1 MEEYLSLLSLV
12 CAEGLNSELQSDY
25 HSSSPCCPFSRG
37 SPSCPMPLPSGI
49 VSLLSLSCY
58 LPSHLGSGH
67 LGDVCV
73 SWKSDYLKPVG
84 KSQAGTEIPWAES
97 ALHQN
102 QN

>member
-25 HSSSPCCPFSRG
+25 HSSSPCFPFCQG
-37 SPSCPMPLPSGI
+37 SLFPMPLPSGI

-67 LGDVCV
+67 LGEVYV